1 MSEEREVDE
10 ILEEGGDEPSRE
22 DSDNAITLAAQEVAN
37 LLSAIGDSLG
47 AICAEIESAESRE
60 TCRMAFRRFNSI
72 LRIFLLTAGEGNEAR
87 LYEAV
92 SSLGPSERFQ
102 VILEE
107 HPDIGEAITTYKE
120 SVLRDLAASIQN
132 KRPVAVV
139 SEQGDEEL
147 FDRFL
152 QRQPPCEDGPQ
163 RVGQLRVPRHKRNVA
178 DVIPDAELAVI
189 PKRKRSSI
197 PALNALTTLG
207 DEKEANSS
215 GGKKALLTRQ
225 KLRAGL
231 HDPKGLLN
239 LAGPST
245 NALDRAAKLEL
256 LKGAGYNFSSRGTSF
271 YDKLNAANI
280 RLDLGLGGHSVID
293 TRLFGAKVLSL
304 PGFLSKKNVS
314 DIENNVVTGATT

>member
-1 MSEEREVDE
+1 MSDEHEVDE
-10 ILEEGGDEPSRE
+10 ILEEGGDVPSRE
-22 DSDNAITLAAQEVAN
+22 VTESAITLAALEVAN
-37 LLSAIGDSLG
+37 LLSAMGDSLG

-72 LRIFLLTAGEGNEAR
+72 LRIFLLTAGEGNEDR

-92 SSLGPSERFQ
+92 SSLGPSERFR

-107 HPDIGEAITTYKE
+107 HPDISDAITMYKE
-120 SVLRDLAASIQN
+120 SVLRDLAVTMQN

-139 SEQGDEEL
+139 SEQGDEKL

-152 QRQPPCEDGPQ
+152 QTQPPCEDGIQ
-163 RVGQLRVPRHKRNVA
+163 GVGESRIPRHKRNVA
-178 DVIPDAELAVI
+178 DVIPDAELTVI
-189 PKRKRSSI
+189 PKKKRSSI
-197 PALNALTTLG
+197 PALNALSTLG
-207 DEKEANSS
+207 EEKEANGS

-231 HDPKGLLN
+231 HDPKGLLD

-271 YDKLNAANI
+271 YDRLNAAAM

-304 PGFLSKKNVS
+304 PGFLSKKNVA

>member
-10 ILEEGGDEPSRE
+10 ILEEGGDVPARE
-22 DSDNAITLAAQEVAN
+22 ESDSAITLAAQEVAN
-37 LLSAIGDSLG
+37 LLSAMGDSLG

-92 SSLGPSERFQ
+92 SSLGPSERFRM
-102 VILEE
+102 ILEE
-107 HPDIGEAITTYKE
+107 HPDVSDAIVMYKE
-120 SVLRDLAASIQN
+120 SVLRDLATTLQN
-132 KRPVAVV
+132 RRPVAVV
-139 SEQGDEEL
+139 SDQGDEEL

-152 QRQPPCEDGPQ
+152 PKQPPCKDGIQGVEESRLPQ
-163 RVGQLRVPRHKRNVA
+163 HKRNVTH
-178 DVIPDAELAVI
+178 VIPDAELSVI
-189 PKRKRSSI
+189 HKKKKSSV
-197 PALNALTTLG
+197 PALNALTTLE

-225 KLRAGL
+225 RLRAGL
-231 HDPKGLLN
+231 YDPKGLLN

-271 YDKLNAANI
+271 YDRLNAAAM
-280 RLDLGLGGHSVID
+280 RLDLGLGGNSVID

-304 PGFLSKKNVS
+304 PGFLSKKNVA